1 MTNKIIKAIFLFA
14 VTATL
19 SSCIDLK
26 QVTHL
31 NKDGSGIVTLYY
43 STKLSNLSMG
53 DELGDFAFSEIKA
66 RNFLTSANSDVRELK
81 IETKDSDST
90 VYVSAIVNF
99 NDFNKLNSAKSFSKV
114 QTLWEKTSEGFKFG
128 FVIDKDSVKLS
139 NFGDAKHML
148 LYEFDFPGDV
158 ISSNGKNSGQIA
170 NWAFDLSQLKSGIN
184 MTATVKSDSGICGMF
199 GLELPIILLLAG
211 LVFLTVRNIRKRDSK
226 EV

>member
-1 MTNKIIKAIFLFA
+1 MRTKTINIIFLFVA
-14 VTATL
+14 IVTM
-19 SSCIDLK
+19 SSCVDLK

-31 NKDGSGIVTLYY
+31 NKDGSGVVTLYY

-99 NDFNKLNSAKSFSKV
+99 KDFNKLNSAKSFSKV
-114 QTLWEKTSEGFKFG
+114 QTLWEKTSEGFKFA

-139 NFGDAKHML
+139 NFGDGKHML
-148 LYEFDFPGDV
+148 VYEFDFPGDV
-158 ISSNGKNSGQIA
+158 ITSNGKNSGKKA
-170 NWAFDLSQLKSGIN
+170 SWTFELSQLKSGIN

-199 GLELPIILLLAG
+199 GLELPIIILLAG
-211 LVFLTVRNIRKRDSK
+211 LVFLTLRNIKKRDS
-226 EV
+226 

>member
-90 VYVSAIVNF
+90 VNVSAIVNF

-158 ISSNGKNSGQIA
+158 ISSNGKNSGQKA

-199 GLELPIILLLAG
+199 GLELPIIILLAG